1 MYTANHERI
10 YRLRPGRSPAPVAS
24 VGAYGPPSALVVE
37 VTGRIWLLDRKGETV
52 GAIAPGRTEPETHW
66 TSRGQRLSGLTL
78 DGSRLLAIDS
88 RGRDVVLLDEVDGL
102 RTAGVPGLGR
112 PLALAA
118 DSAGRIAVLDGK
130 DSTILLQLHGS
141 GDGTWIRIPCKT
153 AGIVRPSAIG
163 FGADGALQVFDES
176 SGGWVRIR

>member
-1 MYTANHERI
+1 
-10 YRLRPGRSPAPVAS
+10 
-24 VGAYGPPSALVVE
+24 
-37 VTGRIWLLDRKGETV
+37 
-52 GAIAPGRTEPETHW
+52 
-66 TSRGQRLSGLTL
+66 LSGLIL

-130 DSTILLQLHGS
+130 DSTILLQSQGS
-141 GDGTWIRIPCKT
+141 RDETWIRISCKT

-163 FGADGALQVFDES
+163 FGVDGALQVFDES